1 MAYTT
6 QVVPV
11 SYKQTDRRWA
21 NKPYRNKGENST
33 IGGSGCGPTCAA
45 MLVATFVDKRET
57 PVDACNWAKNHGY
70 KATGSGTYYTF
81 FKAYFAAH
89 RMDCKQVNS
98 SSVYHK
104 RNTAADKAAKA
115 ALKKGQY
122 VIACMGPGD
131 WTRGGHFILLRK
143 LKNGVLYIHDP
154 ASSAKSRNK
163 TTWNK
168 LQYQVKYYW
177 VVEPGKIAYFKKAN
191 KPIRYYHK
199 KSSKIVDRSKKNEK
213 VYINKKVGSWNQI
226 GYHRWVH
233 NVRLKKSA

>member
-21 NKPYRNKGENST
+21 NKKYANSGENST
-33 IGGSGCGPTCAA
+33 IGGSGCGPTAAA
-45 MLVATFVDKRET
+45 MLVATFVDRKET
-57 PVDACNWAKNHGY
+57 PVEACAWAKKHGY

-81 FKAYFAAH
+81 FKAYFKAH
-89 RMDCKQVNS
+89 RMDCEQVPGSNS
-98 SSVYHK
+98 YHQKNTSS
-104 RNTAADKAAKA
+104 DKKAKA

-131 WTRGGHFILLRK
+131 WTRSGHFILLRK
-143 LKNGVLYIHDP
+143 IKGSTVYIHDP

-163 TTWNK
+163 STWDK
-168 LQYQVKYYW
+168 VQYQAKYYW
-177 VVEPGKIAYFKKAN
+177 IIEPGKIAYFKKAN
-191 KPIRYYHK
+191 KPIRYTYK
-199 KSSKIVDRSKKNEK
+199 KTSKIVDRSKANEK
-213 VYINKKVGSWNQI
+213 VYINKEVKSGNRI

-233 NVRLKKSA
+233 NVRLKKSK

>member
-45 MLVATFVDKRET
+45 MLVSTFVDKNET
-57 PVDACNWAKNHGY
+57 PVKACNWAQNHGY
-70 KATGSGTYYTF
+70 KATGSGTYYSF
-81 FKAYFAAH
+81 FKPYFLAH
-89 RMDCKQVNS
+89 NMDCEQVSGGN
-98 SSVYHK
+98 VYHK
-104 RNTAADKAAKA
+104 RNTSSDKKAKA

-122 VIACMGPGD
+122 VIACMGPGN
-131 WTRGGHFILLRK
+131 WTRSGHFILLRK
-143 LKNGVLYIHDP
+143 IKGSTVYIHDP

-163 TTWNK
+163 STWDK
-168 LQYQVKYYW
+168 VQYEVKYYW
-177 VVEPGKIAYFKKAN
+177 IIEPGKIMYFKSAN
-191 KPIRYYHK
+191 KPIRYYRK
-199 KSSKIVDRSKKNEK
+199 KSSKVVARSKKNQK
-213 VYINKKVGSWNQI
+213 VYVNKKVGKWNRI

-233 NVRLKKSA
+233 SARLKKSA